1 MSTTITSAPAV
12 DTLLSRRSIR
22 KFKPDAIDPQTVDTL
37 EAAAQQPHPA
47 SSSTTGQLSALPS
60 QASKRSWLPSDARN
74 ISPQPRYC
82 TFSCLMN
89 AATP

>member
-37 EAAAQQPHPA
+37 EAVAQHAA
-47 SSSTTGQLSALPS
+47 SS
-60 QASKRSWLPSDARN
+60 
-74 ISPQPRYC
+74 
-82 TFSCLMN
+82 
-89 AATP
+89 